1 MVAGFYN
8 VQNSTLGTNFPQTE
22 GGEQVVSLL
31 PSLALSLPHCAW
43 GRRPRGNLCAWCTR
57 RRGGQ
62 LFPDAVHP
70 QRSGHHPSHLEAQ
83 RHGPSQHHL
92 HCPGHRARRNV
103 GMMRLQVDGIASGAS
118 AVVTDVLD
126 GQGAQRTQAHH
137 AGQARTQKHMI
148 FSTVQPNWV
157 NNVTAWMFSA
167 LQPLS
172 GKSSLQN
179 TTLPASVASLIA
191 VDDAAT
197 ATQSYAYSGAQQIDV
212 WKAVGVATSDSY
224 APQEKRVAVSAAS
237 EARQAAGMPSLAST
251 RRRGSASGARVA
263 TLCCMARVTRRSDCR
278 PRQEPVSFTSSPT
291 SVRAARV
298 GTITNAQE
306 HQRPGAIYPWVSA
319 RFQNATGIGPTY
331 DYEYHLN
338 NDIAL
343 LHWQYYQQTHNR
355 SFLARQAWPIM
366 SRVAAF
372 WSAQVE
378 ERSDGQFHT
387 TNLTDP
393 DEYANHVDDGA
404 FTNAGIAIAMTD
416 AIDAARILGRSEQV
430 PSNWSDIA
438 DRIAVLR
445 DNSSNIILE
454 FDGFDGAVIV
464 KQADVPLLIY
474 PLEFHTR
481 YPAKQPAPIQDLQYH
496 AAQTSANGPGMT
508 YSIYGIA
515 SAELSRSGS
524 WTPTPTTTAPTGL
537 HLLTGHGGLLQM
549 YTHGFAGY
557 RSRTDRV
564 YLDPSLPPQL
574 APKLSVKGIKYGSS
588 VLDVDIGSKTTTVT
602 HRSGQAAVVVEIA
615 KRNANAGNYTIP
627 VGGSIRVATT
637 RPSDANRRNLAA
649 CQSISASRTA
659 TGGNYLVGAIDGSNG
674 TYYQPDSTDPT
685 EVVIDLSRSQ
695 RIENVHVNFA
705 RLPAAN
711 VSVLTS
717 NDNRTYTA
725 RVENMAVD
733 ITVPYDAQSIVQV
746 KIPSSTRLT
755 LLSSMRRATAVCRH
769 GTSSSSSRAPRRRT
783 SKAGLTLP
791 RLWSCNE
798 SASCQILPL
807 AHAAP
812 YGVNSAWRR
821 DCSRWLLSARGS
833 TPTPPSRRHLL
844 PPATRPFTHV
854 HPSKVPRA
862 AMSSNWEVRFSN
874 SRQLPYFYNGAS
886 GVSVWER
893 PEEISEEQVA
903 SLPGAQLLNATNG
916 GNSGGEAGGQVRAS
930 HLLVKHKGS
939 RRPSSWK
946 EVSAA
951 DKATWCV
958 PERMPA
964 DRSPAPEQHY
974 QDARR
979 GRDDS
984 ARPCCHAGTKANGR
998 AVCVPRQGPLV
1009 RSPPLPPLKPPLTP
1023 STTPPLAVTAPQPA
1037 RAATLASSP
1046 ADRCKSRSRTPRLG
1060 LPSAP

>member
-1 MVAGFYN
+1 MALIAAQLAAVAARSDSGKFEWDLAVDSLNQTSFTAQPYVSNGYLGARLPAVGVGYQEFLPLSDDPEQNGQGWPIFGPRRTATMVAGFYN

-31 PSLALSLPHCAW
+31 PSWPSLYLTV
-43 GRRPRGNLCAWCTR
+43 RGADDREATFAP
-57 RRGGQ
+57 GV
-62 LFPDAVHP
+62 PDAEVDNF
-70 QRSGHHPSHLEAQ
+70 AQ
-83 RHGPSQHHL
+83 TLSIRNGVVTTRLTWKPDGMDPVNITYTVL
-92 HCPGHRARRNV
+92 AHRTRRNV
-103 GMMRLQVDGIASGAS
+103 GMMRLQVDGLASGAS

-172 GKSSLQN
+172 GESSLRN

-197 ATQSYAYSGAQQIDV
+197 ASQSYAYSGAQQIDV

-237 EARQAAGMPSLAST
+237 EARQAGWHALVGEHEAAWERIWSEGGDIVLHGEGDEAQRLQTQARASLFHLLTNVRQGSEGRGLGDNSIAPAGLTSDSYAGSIFWDAETFMAPTLMLLYPSFVESILNY
-251 RRRGSASGARVA
+251 RFK
-263 TLCCMARVTRRSDCR
+263 R
-278 PRQEPVSFTSSPT
+278 PWQ
-291 SVRAARV
+291 
-298 GTITNAQE
+298 TITNAQE

-355 SFLARQAWPIM
+355 TFLARQAWPIM
-366 SRVAAF
+366 SRLATF

-445 DNSSNIILE
+445 DNSSDIILE

-515 SAELSRSGS
+515 SAELSRSGCES
-524 WTPTPTTTAPTGL
+524 YTRLLQAGMPYEREFAQFSEQVVDAYADNNGTNPAYTF
-537 HLLTGHGGLLQM
+537 LTGHGGLLQM

-588 VLDVDIGSKTTTVT
+588 TLDVDIGSKTTTVT

-746 KIPSSTRLT
+746 KIPVLNSTDI
-755 LLSSMRRATAVCRH
+755 A
-769 GTSSSSSRAPRRRT
+769 
-783 SKAGLTLP
+783 
-791 RLWSCNE
+791 
-798 SASCQILPL
+798 ILDEE
-807 AHAAP
+807 
-812 YGVNSAWRR
+812 GN
-821 DCSRWLLSARGS
+821 RG
-833 TPTPPSRRHLL
+833 
-844 PPATRPFTHV
+844 
-854 HPSKVPRA
+854 
-862 AMSSNWEVRFSN
+862 
-874 SRQLPYFYNGAS
+874 
-886 GVSVWER
+886 
-893 PEEISEEQVA
+893 
-903 SLPGAQLLNATNG
+903 
-916 GNSGGEAGGQVRAS
+916 VRARYVK
-930 HLLVKHKGS
+930 LVVEGTAS
-939 RRPSSWK
+939 T
-946 EVSAA
+946 
-951 DKATWCV
+951 D
-958 PERMPA
+958 
-964 DRSPAPEQHY
+964 EQGGAHI
-974 QDARR
+974 AEI
-979 GRDDS
+979 
-984 ARPCCHAGTKANGR
+984 
-998 AVCVPRQGPLV
+998 VVM
-1009 RSPPLPPLKPPLTP
+1009 
-1023 STTPPLAVTAPQPA
+1023 
-1037 RAATLASSP
+1037 
-1046 ADRCKSRSRTPRLG
+1046 
-1060 LPSAP
+1060 